1 MRLKHLT
8 LCVLSLSLG
17 ACAQHVTKSTA
28 GQQQPLGERAASALN
43 TMFDTSSYDLQGQFS
58 IQAQPGSKAAAG
70 ASDAAGQQPALDPD
84 VKKQLD
90 QAIKAQKI
98 QLSAKEKS
106 QLYAAIARQQDPYA
120 AMLGREGARAGMA
133 ESMINLLND
142 LQFSYDASVHYR
154 QKMAALNLNLKYQ
167 KPTLLVQAQLP
178 MVVDFNNFRLY
189 ANYFA
194 FMPFMVNRDSQAS
207 FAYIDFSKYKDD
219 FNKVDFKLLANYLK
233 QMNALPYALAAPD
246 QVTAAALTEQDK
258 QLGVHSKI
266 RYQGTLESLLLQM
279 SLFELVNTPYYSAH
293 IIGQAQQAEE
303 AAAPAAE
310 AEAADIA
317 EAEDASAENGLET
330 AAYESSERVSELVQA
345 QAHGATDHGGEHE
358 AADAAQE
365 GDADEAEMAADE
377 ACASSA
383 ACDAA
388 SDAETA
394 SSSGEPESG
403 AESEDENAYALSEE
417 ACEALI
423 NTAKV
428 PAGQFTLCREW
439 YGLNLFEPAA
449 AQEQDGG
456 ESAGQAEQSA
466 LQKLTPVFIEY
477 QSEQLTDVQSFKQL
491 WQKHDAEIQQALKA
505 EQSSPMPIIMDIGL
519 DKAGRL
525 QTFDYDVL
533 KKDEKLGQFR
543 FISTNQI
550 SNYGKAKP
558 IDRKLLKDAKSIEEV
573 TKGSLMEKF
582 SKGLLS
588 ALGPDA
594 AAAAEAGDAKSM
606 DDYLHKIALDTYKR
620 TGSWLKAYQAVFA
633 VYAPISQSDLSRHYA
648 AAELNEIAEV
658 YAYHFNEDLP
668 KLQGAA
674 LARLNKLAAKHQL
687 KHSDSF
693 DDIGYTVS
701 RTVNEAVKEYQ
712 EQQQWAKRIKQHKTR
727 QAVFAQYY
735 AETFAQEYSL
745 SDEQKRLL
753 PKPAQVFAQAFADD
767 LQGRLSEKSLQNL
780 PEDGADLFDDAIYR
794 IAYKDVVKH
803 MPK

>member
-28 GQQQPLGERAASALN
+28 GQQQPLGERASSALN
-43 TMFDTSSYDLQGQFS
+43 AVFETSSYDMQGQLS
-58 IQAQPGSKAAAG
+58 IQIQPDSKAAKG
-70 ASDAAGQQPALDPD
+70 ASAAAGQPPALDPA

-345 QAHGATDHGGEHE
+345 QAHGAADHGGEHE

-388 SDAETA
+388 S
-394 SSSGEPESG
+394 SGEPESG
-403 AESEDENAYALSEE
+403 AESEDENAYGPVYP
-417 ACEALI
+417 
-423 NTAKV
+423 V
-428 PAGQFTLCREW
+428 PRMVW
-439 YGLNLFEPAA
+439 P
-449 AQEQDGG
+449 
-456 ESAGQAEQSA
+456 ES
-466 LQKLTPVFIEY
+466 V
-477 QSEQLTDVQSFKQL
+477 
-491 WQKHDAEIQQALKA
+491 
-505 EQSSPMPIIMDIGL
+505 
-519 DKAGRL
+519 
-525 QTFDYDVL
+525 
-533 KKDEKLGQFR
+533 
-543 FISTNQI
+543 
-550 SNYGKAKP
+550 
-558 IDRKLLKDAKSIEEV
+558 
-573 TKGSLMEKF
+573 
-582 SKGLLS
+582 
-588 ALGPDA
+588 
-594 AAAAEAGDAKSM
+594 
-606 DDYLHKIALDTYKR
+606 
-620 TGSWLKAYQAVFA
+620 
-633 VYAPISQSDLSRHYA
+633 
-648 AAELNEIAEV
+648 
-658 YAYHFNEDLP
+658 
-668 KLQGAA
+668 
-674 LARLNKLAAKHQL
+674 
-687 KHSDSF
+687 
-693 DDIGYTVS
+693 
-701 RTVNEAVKEYQ
+701 
-712 EQQQWAKRIKQHKTR
+712 
-727 QAVFAQYY
+727 
-735 AETFAQEYSL
+735 
-745 SDEQKRLL
+745 
-753 PKPAQVFAQAFADD
+753 
-767 LQGRLSEKSLQNL
+767 
-780 PEDGADLFDDAIYR
+780 
-794 IAYKDVVKH
+794 
-803 MPK
+803 

>member
-279 SLFELVNTPYYSAH
+279 SLFELVNTPYYSAK
-293 IIGQAQQAEE
+293 ITGQKQALQAEE
-303 AAAPAAE
+303 AAAPA

-317 EAEDASAENGLET
+317 EAEDASAEGGLET

-345 QAHGATDHGGEHE
+345 QAHGAADHGDEHE

-365 GDADEAEMAADE
+365 GDADEA
-377 ACASSA
+377 CASSA

-388 SDAETA
+388 
-394 SSSGEPESG
+394 SSGEPESG
-403 AESEDENAYALSEE
+403 AESEDESAYALSEE

-668 KLQGAA
+668 KPQGAA

-735 AETFAQEYSL
+735 AESFAQEYSL